1 MYSLLRGSEVGNW
14 VQHVVEKR
22 GKQGLYAEVLL
33 CLTSL
38 SGLFSGFC
46 MGFCFCFFFFFA
58 DLVWFLNRLVY
69 IFSANSVNGRKQK
82 NNARRDKSAVFMGNK
97 EFFPDGCAF

>member
-1 MYSLLRGSEVGNW
+1 M
-14 VQHVVEKR
+14 QHVLEKR

-46 MGFCFCFFFFFA
+46 MGFFFFA

-82 NNARRDKSAVFMGNK
+82 
-97 EFFPDGCAF
+97 

>member
-1 MYSLLRGSEVGNW
+1 MQGGGRQGVSHSSLGGSEAKVSW
-14 VQHVVEKR
+14 SWPWRVVEER
-22 GKQGLYAEVLL
+22 GKQGLYVGVLL

-46 MGFCFCFFFFFA
+46 MVFFLA

-69 IFSANSVNGRKQK
+69 IFSAKLCKWKKTKRFKMK
-82 NNARRDKSAVFMGNK
+82 RPARRTCCIYGK
-97 EFFPDGCAF
+97 